1 MFITVLSGITKTG
14 NNLSIPPLGTD
25 IQAAVHQQDGI
36 LLSHKRNKLPI
47 LNKRYD
53 NL

>member
-1 MFITVLSGITKTG
+1 MFIAVLSVINKTG
-14 NNLSIPPLGTD
+14 NNLSIPPLWTD
-25 IQAAVHQQDGI
+25 IQAAVHQHDGI
-36 LLSHKRNKLPI
+36 LLSHKRNKLLI